1 MGRAMPRRVASYN
14 RNGTG
19 TCYQR
24 REGCTHSFPPVL
36 TLEPPEELLDPM
48 VTGLLGQCPM
58 NSPPLT
64 TKELLGLWMVVPW

>member
-1 MGRAMPRRVASYN
+1 MGRAMPRSVPSYN

-24 REGCTHSFPPVL
+24 RQGGTHSFPPVL

-48 VTGLLGQCPM
+48 ATGYLG
-58 NSPPLT
+58 SAL
-64 TKELLGLWMVVPW
+64 